1 MRPSGAAALQSL
13 RTIRLDCSM
22 LGNGNQTTWDPA
34 LGDRWLPRRRLDEPR
49 CDSSP
54 DIATAEWSRWWER
67 GGGALSSRG
76 PYPDVAYTCGA
87 ISLSASIRQG
97 AVGSSTSRDARCI
110 DELVRSM
117 MSLSLHVQH
126 RHTDGAFGR
135 RNLFR
140 RGCDLQLCVLGFSSF
155 ASASHG
161 FSSSVDSR
169 DYVSLSK

>member
-34 LGDRWLPRRRLDEPR
+34 LGGRWPPRRRLDEPR
-49 CDSSP
+49 SDSSP

-76 PYPDVAYTCGA
+76 PYPDVADTCGA

-117 MSLSLHVQH
+117 TSLSLHVQH

-140 RGCDLQLCVLGFSSF
+140 RGCDLQLCVCWVSVHSLLRHMV
-155 ASASHG
+155 SA
-161 FSSSVDSR
+161 VVWTVR
-169 DYVSLSK
+169 IM